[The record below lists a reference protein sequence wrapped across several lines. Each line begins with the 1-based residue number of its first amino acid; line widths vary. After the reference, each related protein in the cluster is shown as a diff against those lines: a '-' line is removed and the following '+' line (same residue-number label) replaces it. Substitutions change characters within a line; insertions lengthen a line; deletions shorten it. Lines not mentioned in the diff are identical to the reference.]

1 MVSYKKKFLKYK
13 LKYEKLQG
21 GSNHN
26 INCELIRVPQ
36 GQSGYISYTTF
47 IPGVASFSIDGEQGD
62 NKSGFDVSTM
72 YMSIY
77 IEEEY
82 RSQGLAK
89 KLIKKLCECI
99 KNELYPMIRNDQLL
113 FIDTDASWEEI
124 RPGVLKSFW
133 EHIGMKP
140 SRMEN
145 ITRNVIGAGYEKF
158 IDFQSLCNYANADV
172 SF

>member
-13 LKYEKLQG
+13 LKYKKLVG

-26 INCELIRVPQ
+26 INCEFIREYGFVN
-36 GQSGYISYTTF
+36 YIAF
-47 IPGVASFSIDGEQGD
+47 IPNVASFKIEGEEGE
-62 NKSGFDVSTM
+62 NEYGFDVSTM
-72 YMSIY
+72 SMSIY
-77 IEEEY
+77 IEEEH
-82 RSQGLAK
+82 RNQGLAK
-89 KLIKKLCECI
+89 KLIKQLCECI
-99 KNELYPMIRNDQLL
+99 KNELYPKIRKDQLL

-133 EHIGMKP
+133 EHIGMKS

-145 ITRNVIGAGYEKF
+145 ITRDVIGAGYEKE
-158 IDFQSLCNYANADV
+158 IDFFTLCKYANADV